1 MKLESFKDKYK
12 DVVDEGCVLSGYL
25 NSCKLTIFA
34 IYKHDGISIAN
45 YVMQCELESGSS
57 SIKTFENWE
66 GLVLFVK
73 NLESM

>member
-1 MKLESFKDKYK
+1 M
-12 DVVDEGCVLSGYL
+12 
-25 NSCKLTIFA
+25 A
-34 IYKHDGISIAN
+34 IYKHDGTSIAN

-66 GLVLFVK
+66 GLVIFVK